1 MDTAAVSAMAFTNG
15 RWKIRCRSAE
25 AWLACCAM
33 VGAAAE
39 SVLLAVAIQKE
50 GDEEQVL
57 RTYRSTRGRQA
68 VLNMIEGQ
76 AIAPTRNML
85 TTFAGIVS
93 LWRDDAA
100 HGWASP
106 IGTANGDEALRQLLH
121 MCQWVDREWENLT
134 A

>member
-1 MDTAAVSAMAFTNG
+1 
-15 RWKIRCRSAE
+15 
-25 AWLACCAM
+25 M

-85 TTFAGIVS
+85 TTFAGIFS

-100 HGWASP
+100 HGHEQ
-106 IGTANGDEALRQLLH
+106 T
-121 MCQWVDREWENLT
+121 
-134 A
+134 